1 MGEKATSG
9 IDYGYDARRMDN
21 YPNDMYLINGNEKLV
36 IEGESVFNKKSSY
49 PIGVKTAS
57 AGVVEFK
64 LDSLENFNKE
74 QPIYIY
80 DDVTKTYNDIRKNG
94 YKVTLPQGENKTRF
108 ALRFNAKAKSNT
120 NGNNGNFENEEDEE
134 NNSEANRT
142 VEQTV
147 TDNQNN
153 DYDITITHLQESN
166 MLIINNTKPDVT
178 VEKVTLYNSLG
189 QSVNSWEVGQQT
201 QQNIQIPI
209 SSISTGIY
217 IAQIKTTTGIISKKI
232 ILK

>member
-1 MGEKATSG
+1 MISIA
-9 IDYGYDARRMDN
+9 IVDDHRLMR
-21 YPNDMYLINGNEKLV
+21 
-36 IEGESVFNKKSSY
+36 
-49 PIGVKTAS
+49 
-57 AGVVEFK
+57 AGLANMIAGFK
-64 LDSLENFNKE
+64 
-74 QPIYIY
+74 
-80 DDVTKTYNDIRKNG
+80 G